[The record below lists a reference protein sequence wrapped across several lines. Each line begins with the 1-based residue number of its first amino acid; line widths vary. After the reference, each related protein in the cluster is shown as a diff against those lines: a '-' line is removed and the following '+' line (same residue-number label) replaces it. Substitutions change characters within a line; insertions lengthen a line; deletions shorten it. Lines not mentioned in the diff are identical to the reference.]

1 MTHDSETSVAS
12 TVCADS
18 GNAGATA
25 AAQGGSVPAPSRRAC
40 QVAPFIVMDVLRE
53 AGEMEAA
60 GEDIIHMEVGQ
71 PFGPAPAAVRAAA
84 ARAVAEQDLGYT
96 EARGI
101 RPLRERIARHY
112 EEHYGVAVD
121 PDRVFV
127 TTGSSGA
134 FTIAF
139 LAAFDAGDR
148 VGLANPGYPAY
159 RNIFHALNIEPELL
173 PAGPASGWAPDP
185 AEVARRMGQG
195 MRGLLVAS
203 PANPTGAMLGEA
215 RLRELVRIV
224 EEAGGWFI
232 SDEIYHRLD
241 YDEPAQTALAVS
253 DRAIVINSF
262 SKYYGM
268 TGWRIGWMVVPEPLL
283 RACEVLAQNMFINA
297 PSVSQAA
304 ALAAFDATTE
314 LEERKAVYAE
324 NRRFLLEA
332 LPAIGF
338 VDLSPADGAFYVYCD
353 VAHLTGDS
361 VDFARRMLHET
372 RVAATPGPDFD
383 PLEGRRWL
391 RFSYCA
397 NHEDIRRAIDRL
409 APWLA
414 RIRET

>member
-1 MTHDSETSVAS
+1 MKHESD
-12 TVCADS
+12 
-18 GNAGATA
+18 TA
-25 AAQGGSVPAPSRRAC
+25 AATSSSSGGREAAAAPAGQGGATPGPSRRAG

-60 GEDIIHMEVGQ
+60 GEDVIHMEVGQ
-71 PFGPAPAAVRAAA
+71 PFGPAPAAVREAA

-101 RPLRERIARHY
+101 HPLRERIARHY
-112 EEHYGVAVD
+112 EEHYGVSVD
-121 PDRVFV
+121 PDRIFV

-139 LAAFDAGDR
+139 IAAFDAGDR

-173 PAGPASGWAPDP
+173 PAGPAQGWAPDP
-185 AEVARRMGQG
+185 AEVARRMQAG

-203 PANPTGAMLGEA
+203 PANPTGAMLDEA
-215 RLRELVRIV
+215 RLRELVQIV
-224 EEAGGWFI
+224 EGAGGWFI

-241 YDEPAQTALAVS
+241 YDTPAQTALAVS
-253 DRAIVINSF
+253 ENAIVINSF

-268 TGWRIGWMVVPEPLL
+268 TGWRIGWMVVPEPLV

-304 ALAAFDATTE
+304 ALAAFDATDE

-324 NRRFLLEA
+324 NRRFLLKA
-332 LPAIGF
+332 LPEIGF
-338 VDLSPADGAFYVYCD
+338 TTLSPADGAFYIYCD
-353 VAHLTGDS
+353 VAHLTNDS
-361 VDFARRMLHET
+361 FDFARRMLHET
-372 RVAATPGPDFD
+372 KVAATPGLDFD
-383 PLEGRRWL
+383 PVEGHRWL

-397 NHEDIRRAIDRL
+397 SHDDIRRAIDRL
-409 APWLA
+409 AAWL
-414 RIRET
+414 RHGH